1 MTSPTAGPQRH
12 EVLTEIE
19 ALLSWNPPRL
29 IHRIPESIKEP
40 STTTRAPAFYDKH
53 FSSNLILENIDR
65 LPSLVQDLARNVD
78 TALQAASN
86 TLPPLDGFITVQQRA
101 AVRRSLPTKVTSE
114 AGVVEIYLQTTARYC
129 MPLAS
134 TLALHPTAS
143 FSQWSSLLFWTVPSD
158 YGITDGVLRFIDE
171 GDDDD
176 DDDIKTLRAAIVKSM
191 ESENRRFFEKM
202 RDSMRPLATWE
213 MKTISTGSLEVM
225 AAVRTPGKFAW
236 TYCDASHCDLN
247 SRYRDER
254 DKVALV
260 KVGPD
265 AQTPPW
271 SFPVQTSLDPEN
283 RDEEIDISPPLIEPS
298 QRPDTPQATSSAAAS
313 GPSMQPPP
321 PPSALKY
328 VSPTKGS
335 KKRKLGDDD
344 EAYKDR
350 HNLTAQSLVLQA
362 WAQAVRVD
370 GTVIILHSG
379 NYELVCLRHRNS
391 QTLYVSDLIE
401 PPTCANP
408 GYGKLQVGI
417 YIAAIQDAMDRH
429 KQQSTMSPKSPG
441 GGDFI
446 GGDKS
451 RDD

>member
-1 MTSPTAGPQRH
+1 MTSLTAGPQRP
-12 EVLTEIE
+12 EAFTEIE

-29 IHRIPESIKEP
+29 IHSIPESIKEP
-40 STTTRAPAFYDKH
+40 STT
-53 FSSNLILENIDR
+53 NR

-114 AGVVEIYLQTTARYC
+114 AGVVENYLQTTARYC

-176 DDDIKTLRAAIVKSM
+176 DIEALRAAIVKSM

-213 MKTISTGSLEVM
+213 MKTISTGPLEVM

-247 SRYRDER
+247 SRYQDER

-298 QRPDTPQATSSAAAS
+298 QRPATPQATNSAAAS
-313 GPSMQPPP
+313 GSSMQPPP

-328 VSPTKGS
+328 VKES
-335 KKRKLGDDD
+335 KKRKLGDHD

-350 HNLTAQSLVLQA
+350 HDLTAQSLVLQA